1 MSIKSEMFL
10 NSLIGTNYDKNNYF
24 LEIYDINEN
33 NIQKE
38 LMEEIK
44 IEKELNKIKKS
55 NIQSKIEAFCLDCKT
70 NVNLSD
76 SSNCENHNVE
86 YLKDLKKDIDIKS
99 IENNF
104 KIIVENYENML
115 NYMIEKLY
123 NFKQRNENQILLAKN
138 LIESYKT
145 NIDNLN
151 YQIILN
157 TKNILNFNDI
167 NYKLIIQN
175 NLPFDFEY
183 NILKEFPISNYINET
198 ISIKKIQKNLEIK
211 IDSKDTIDKVLS
223 FPNRN
228 NLIFN
233 IINKIFF
240 YLIQKNIK

>member
-1 MSIKSEMFL
+1 MSVKSEMFL
-10 NSLIGTNYDKNNYF
+10 NSLIGTNYDKDKYF

-33 NIQKE
+33 IIEKE
-38 LMEEIK
+38 FMEEIK
-44 IEKELNKIKKS
+44 IEKESFKIKKI
-55 NIQSKIEAFCLDCKT
+55 NFKSKIEAFCLDCKT
-70 NVNLSD
+70 NVNFTETP
-76 SSNCENHNVE
+76 NCKSHNVE
-86 YLKDLKKDIDIKS
+86 YLNDMSKDIDIES

-115 NYMIEKLY
+115 NYMIEKIY

-138 LIESYKT
+138 LIEAYKT

-157 TKNILNFNDI
+157 TKNILNFNYND
-167 NYKLIIQN
+167 YKLIIQN

-211 IDSKDTIDKVLS
+211 IDSKDTIDNVLS

-233 IINKIFF
+233 TINKIFF